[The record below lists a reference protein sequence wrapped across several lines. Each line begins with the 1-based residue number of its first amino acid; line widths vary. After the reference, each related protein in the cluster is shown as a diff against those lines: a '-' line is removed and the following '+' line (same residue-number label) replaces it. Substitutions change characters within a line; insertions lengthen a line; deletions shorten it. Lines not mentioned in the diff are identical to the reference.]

1 MITYNNLPFWFFYT
15 LSQTKLL
22 KNPTAT
28 QTYIPH
34 FPRGLDSSCPV
45 QARRETKQQ
54 ISEW

>member
-54 ISEW
+54 ISE